1 MKNKVWLVLF
11 SYLFCS
17 CDWYGDYH
25 YEIRNELENDTIL
38 VEALYFKDTTFII
51 PPMEQLRI
59 RSVASGN
66 IGKDTDPPDIFTKEL
81 SDFDSIKI
89 YWNRVPYFRL
99 TFAINEHSPKR
110 NGISFSNY
118 INVNLHGVVNQENH
132 PDGWMYIERGLF
144 CRKYRHTFQSE
155 RFGLSYLLEWVCQV
169 F

>member
-1 MKNKVWLVLF
+1 MKNKVLLVLF

-66 IGKDTDPPDIFTKEL
+66 IGKDADPPDIFTKEL

-89 YWNRVPYFRL
+89 YWNNKL
-99 TFAINEHSPKR
+99 
-110 NGISFSNY
+110 
-118 INVNLHGVVNQENH
+118 
-132 PDGWMYIERGLF
+132 IEKNFIGRQYWNF
-144 CRKYRHTFQSE
+144 IQNSDQS
-155 RFGLSYLLEWVCQV
+155 STYLLIINKNLLE
-169 F
+169 

>member
-89 YWNRVPYFRL
+89 YWNNTL
-99 TFAINEHSPKR
+99 
-110 NGISFSNY
+110 
-118 INVNLHGVVNQENH
+118 
-132 PDGWMYIERGLF
+132 IEKNFIGRQYWNF
-144 CRKYRHTFQSE
+144 IQNSDQS
-155 RFGLSYLLEWVCQV
+155 STYLLIINKNLLE
-169 F
+169 